1 MNLLNLFK
9 SSENIVEYHQG
20 EIIFSEGT
28 HGDVM
33 YAVLDG
39 EVEIIV
45 NNNPVEVIKP
55 GNIFGEMALIE
66 ESFRSATAIA
76 RTECKLAL
84 VDQKKF
90 LYMVQQTPYFSLEIM
105 RLLADRLRNMNS
117 GGQTRNLNSQS

>member
-28 HGDVM
+28 RGDVM

>member
-9 SSENIVEYHQG
+9 NIENIIVYHQG

-33 YAVLDG
+33 YVVLNG

-45 NNNPVEVIKP
+45 NDNPVDVIKP

-66 ESFRSATAIA
+66 
-76 RTECKLAL
+76 
-84 VDQKKF
+84 
-90 LYMVQQTPYFSLEIM
+90 
-105 RLLADRLRNMNS
+105 
-117 GGQTRNLNSQS
+117 